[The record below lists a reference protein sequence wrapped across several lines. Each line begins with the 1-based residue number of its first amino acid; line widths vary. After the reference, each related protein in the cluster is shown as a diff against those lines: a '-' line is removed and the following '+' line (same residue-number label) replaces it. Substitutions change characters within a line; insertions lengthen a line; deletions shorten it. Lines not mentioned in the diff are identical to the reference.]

1 MRCASADRD
10 GPGPLRV
17 RTRPAYRYVS
27 RHVRSALDAAFCNRQ
42 HYRHCVYPG
51 LTPRVTLLQW
61 SIEYAFVRAI
71 RLTPFLSRGI
81 AILGLAMSPGG
92 LLRETRPNLAT
103 LSFFNADFWRK
114 WFIRE

>member
-1 MRCASADRD
+1 MRCARADRD

-51 LTPRVTLLQW
+51 LTPRVRNSLTVEYRVCVFELFDYHVHCHSTTYHLL
-61 SIEYAFVRAI
+61 
-71 RLTPFLSRGI
+71 
-81 AILGLAMSPGG
+81 
-92 LLRETRPNLAT
+92 
-103 LSFFNADFWRK
+103 
-114 WFIRE
+114 